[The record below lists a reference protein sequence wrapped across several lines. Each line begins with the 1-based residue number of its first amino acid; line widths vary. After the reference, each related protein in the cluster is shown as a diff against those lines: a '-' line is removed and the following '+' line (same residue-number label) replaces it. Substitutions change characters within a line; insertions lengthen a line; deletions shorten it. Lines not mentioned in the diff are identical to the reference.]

1 MIRAALASRLQI
13 GQYRMRHL
21 KHRGQIDRQH
31 VRPHLERG
39 LLERR
44 RRGLSRVVD
53 EDIHRAEGVVR
64 KRQRARRG
72 GRVRDVDV
80 RDREARSGA
89 EFGGELLE
97 RLRST
102 SDQRHSRAV
111 GRERAGDRC
120 ADAATRAGHKGV
132 TSLQCARGHQ
142 SVPLLSYPRKRV
154 SNRGATILGCN
165 LGKGGRRRRAAR
177 SCHSRERGNPGCHAA
192 SPNFRPAN
200 CAGVPSEGA
209 RANRTGR
216 VVFWIPAFAGM
227 TARLCHARVPKSRP

>member
-21 KHRGQIDRQH
+21 KHCGQIDRQH
-31 VRPHLERG
+31 VRPHLERR

-44 RRGLSRVVD
+44 GRGLSRVVD

-80 RDREARSGA
+80 RDREARPGA

-132 TSLQCARGHQ
+132 TSFQCARRHLLILPIVVIASGAKQ
-142 SVPLLSYPRKRV
+142 SSPPRDASSNVCSARPVVSVSASCRRDARRV
-154 SNRGATILGCN
+154 EIGE
-165 LGKGGRRRRAAR
+165 RAATGPWIASLR
-177 SCHSRERGNPGCHAA
+177 SQ
-192 SPNFRPAN
+192 
-200 CAGVPSEGA
+200 
-209 RANRTGR
+209 
-216 VVFWIPAFAGM
+216 
-227 TARLCHARVPKSRP
+227 